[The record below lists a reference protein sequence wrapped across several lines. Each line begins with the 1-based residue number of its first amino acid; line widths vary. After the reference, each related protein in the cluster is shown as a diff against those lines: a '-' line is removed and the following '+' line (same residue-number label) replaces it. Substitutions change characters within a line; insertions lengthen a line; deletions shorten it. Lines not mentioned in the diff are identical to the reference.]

1 MVVFD
6 RDLVANPQIP
16 APAGDAY
23 LWSIVALLSAAA
35 VFAGY
40 LVVLL
45 AGAAFSVSA
54 RRQQRALAVAASVGA
69 SRSDIFRVVALQGT
83 VLGVVGGVVGA
94 ALGVSLGILA
104 LHLLDDGAV
113 SSFWGVHI
121 PWGLLVAVIVF
132 ATIVGT
138 IAAIAPARAAT
149 RGEVIAALRGAR
161 RPVSVRV
168 SRPLWGTLLIAAGI
182 ALTVASA
189 VWLSAIN
196 AEPFVPSGDAPRQVC
211 IWGIIAGPILLQLGV
226 ILGGHWIIAQLA
238 RAISRLG
245 LAPRIASRDAAARPG
260 RIVSI
265 LALGVALPAIIALV
279 SWLGPP
285 RRPDLTRRTAI
296 A

>member
-121 PWGLLVAVIVF
+121 PGGSSSPSSSSRRSWGRSPRSPPPEQRPAVRSSPRS
-132 ATIVGT
+132 GE
-138 IAAIAPARAAT
+138 
-149 RGEVIAALRGAR
+149 RGGR
-161 RPVSVRV
+161 
-168 SRPLWGTLLIAAGI
+168 SRCG
-182 ALTVASA
+182 
-189 VWLSAIN
+189 
-196 AEPFVPSGDAPRQVC
+196 
-211 IWGIIAGPILLQLGV
+211 
-226 ILGGHWIIAQLA
+226 
-238 RAISRLG
+238 
-245 LAPRIASRDAAARPG
+245 
-260 RIVSI
+260 
-265 LALGVALPAIIALV
+265 
-279 SWLGPP
+279 
-285 RRPDLTRRTAI
+285 
-296 A
+296 

>member
-1 MVVFD
+1 M
-6 RDLVANPQIP
+6 
-16 APAGDAY
+16 
-23 LWSIVALLSAAA
+23 
-35 VFAGY
+35 
-40 LVVLL
+40 
-45 AGAAFSVSA
+45 
-54 RRQQRALAVAASVGA
+54 
-69 SRSDIFRVVALQGT
+69 
-83 VLGVVGGVVGA
+83 
-94 ALGVSLGILA
+94 
-104 LHLLDDGAV
+104 
-113 SSFWGVHI
+113 
-121 PWGLLVAVIVF
+121 
-132 ATIVGT
+132 
-138 IAAIAPARAAT
+138 
-149 RGEVIAALRGAR
+149 
-161 RPVSVRV
+161 